1 MSGPLGNPRWG
12 ELIGRTKPSSE
23 ELRILLCVY
32 AQERLGFVLERVV
45 GGAELT
51 LVFAVIVAERE
62 AELVELA
69 RQHHRGS
76 AAQQQRTVS

>member
-12 ELIGRTKPSSE
+12 ELVGRTTPSSE
-23 ELRILLCVY
+23 DLRSLLCQY
-32 AQERLGFVLERVV
+32 AAERSEFVLEHGA
-45 GGAELT
+45 GGEVAPLA
-51 LVFAVIVAERE
+51 FALILAERE

-76 AAQQQRTVS
+76 AAQQQRTLS

>member
-12 ELIGRTKPSSE
+12 ELIGRTTPSSE

-32 AQERLGFVLERVV
+32 AQERLGFVLEC
-45 GGAELT
+45 GAELA

-62 AELVELA
+62 AEIVELA

-76 AAQQQRTVS
+76 AAQQQKDLS

>member
-12 ELIGRTKPSSE
+12 ELVGRTSSE
-23 ELRILLCVY
+23 DLRSLLCQY
-32 AQERLGFVLERVV
+32 AAERIEFVLEHGA
-45 GGAELT
+45 GGELEP
-51 LVFAVIVAERE
+51 LAFAVIVAERE

-76 AAQQQRTVS
+76 AAQQQRTLS

>member
-12 ELIGRTKPSSE
+12 ELIGRTTPSSE

-32 AQERLGFVLERVV
+32 AQERLGFVLERV
-45 GGAELT
+45 GGPELA

-76 AAQQQRTVS
+76 AAQQQRTLS